1 MTPFPTHSLFS
12 VLFSLFSILVV
23 GFSMFSRRILEILPG
38 RFGFSS
44 VFSVV
49 GVLDSRFSILGSW
62 VLDSRLDSPRSF
74 WILDSRF
81 SVNCV
86 LVFVFSVV
94 VLGFCVL
101 VFVFSVVA
109 DVAFDNPGTPCP
121 VHSHHNFC

>member
-49 GVLDSRFSILGSW
+49 GVLDSRFSVVGFSILGWILPGRFGFS
-62 VLDSRLDSPRSF
+62 
-74 WILDSRF
+74 ILDSR
-81 SVNCV
+81 
-86 LVFVFSVV
+86 
-94 VLGFCVL
+94 
-101 VFVFSVVA
+101 
-109 DVAFDNPGTPCP
+109 
-121 VHSHHNFC
+121 

>member
-49 GVLDSRFSILGSW
+49 GVLDSRW
-62 VLDSRLDSPRSF
+62 
-74 WILDSRF
+74 LDSRF
-81 SVNCV
+81 SVGFSPV
-86 LVFVFSVV
+86 VWILVCRFSRFSLVV
-94 VLGFCVL
+94 WIL
-101 VFVFSVVA
+101 VWILVRIL
-109 DVAFDNPGTPCP
+109 PGRLD
-121 VHSHHNFC
+121 SR